1 MTEPTPSEV
10 EGLRAEVQRLRE
22 ELATPPPT
30 SEIPAERHRRSG
42 WWRPVVATVL
52 IIVMAVLAPLA
63 VVARWAHDTVSDT
76 DQYVATV
83 GPLASEP
90 AVQAAVID
98 RVTTEI
104 TTRLQI
110 ESVTSRAVDAL
121 AARRDLPPV
130 AEASLR
136 ALSGPL
142 SDAIQGFV
150 EQHVTD
156 LVESPEFETAW
167 IEANRQA
174 HAQLVAVLTGKSTA
188 EVQVSGNAV
197 TINLAPVI
205 DQVKQRLIDRGF
217 ALADRLPTIN
227 AQFTIF
233 QSDDVAKAQTAFR
246 LLDALSTW
254 LPILALLCLA
264 GAVAVGRSR
273 RRTLVAGAIVLAV
286 SMLALGAGLNLSRE
300 IYLNAV
306 PADQLPADAAAAIYD
321 TLVHF
326 IRLALRAVLVLA
338 LAVAFI
344 AWVTGPEGA
353 PLALRRGTSRAIGA
367 VRQGGDRVGIDTGR
381 FGVALYTY
389 KTPIRI
395 AVLGVALLLYVLRDH
410 PTGAFAIWVLLGA
423 ALVLL
428 VVELLSRPPT
438 PAVDGTST
446 PPAST

>member
-1 MTEPTPSEV
+1 MSEQGPSEV
-10 EGLRAEVQRLRE
+10 EELRAEVDRLRAQ
-22 ELATPPPT
+22 LGTRPPT
-30 SEIPAERHRRSG
+30 VQQPVTRDGRTGR
-42 WWRPVVATVL
+42 WRPVVASLL
-52 IIVMAVLAPLA
+52 ILVMAVLAPLA
-63 VVARWAHDTVSDT
+63 VVARWAHDTVADT
-76 DQYVATV
+76 DRYVETV
-83 GPLASEP
+83 GPLAGEP

-98 RVTTEI
+98 RITTEI
-104 TTRLQI
+104 TNRLQI
-110 ESVTSRAVDAL
+110 ETVTERAVDAL

-142 SDAIQGFV
+142 SDAIEGFV

-167 IEANRQA
+167 IEANRRA
-174 HAQLVAVLTGKSTA
+174 HTQLVAVLTGKST
-188 EVQVSGNAV
+188 EQVQVTDNSV

-217 ALADRLPTIN
+217 ALAERLPTIN

-246 LLDALSTW
+246 LLDALNTW

-273 RRTLVAGAIVLAV
+273 RRTLIAGAIVLAV
-286 SMLALGAGLNLSRE
+286 SMLALGAGLNASRE
-300 IYLNAV
+300 VYLNAV
-306 PADQLPADAAAAIYD
+306 PTDQLPTDAAAAIYD

-326 IRLALRAVLVLA
+326 IRLGLRAVLVVA

-344 AWVTGPEGA
+344 AWVTGPEA
-353 PLALRRGTSRAIGA
+353 TPVALRRGTSRAIGA
-367 VRQGGDRVGIDTGR
+367 VRQGGDRVGLDTGR

-389 KTPIRI
+389 KTPIRV
-395 AVLGVALLLYVLRDH
+395 AVLGVALLVYVLRDH
-410 PTGAFAIWVLLGA
+410 PTGGFAIWVLLGA
-423 ALVLL
+423 ALVLAL
-428 VVELLSRPPT
+428 VELLSRPPT
-438 PAVDGTST
+438 A
-446 PPAST
+446 A